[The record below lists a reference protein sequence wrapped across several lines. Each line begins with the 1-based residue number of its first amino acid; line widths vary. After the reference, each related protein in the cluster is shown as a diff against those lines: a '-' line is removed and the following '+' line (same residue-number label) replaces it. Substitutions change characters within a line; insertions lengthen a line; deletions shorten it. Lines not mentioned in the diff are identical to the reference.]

1 MSKVR
6 SLFVLPKPKGFIT
19 KYDLIQMI
27 IGNNLSSS
35 ILVEHDTL
43 TKTLF
48 SYIFEQDTFIKT
60 LTNIQVDHDTLIK
73 VLVNF
78 NYEVNQDTLIK
89 IIGSQPIP
97 PSTFFGT
104 GGGHIKV
111 PVGKVYKKKKKADQI
126 IKLDKL
132 NISNLL
138 SRKIIQVRISALF
151 EIKLTVGDKEFFI

>member
-97 PSTFFGT
+97 PSTFLELVVV
-104 GGGHIKV
+104 I
-111 PVGKVYKKKKKADQI
+111 
-126 IKLDKL
+126 
-132 NISNLL
+132 
-138 SRKIIQVRISALF
+138 
-151 EIKLTVGDKEFFI
+151 